1 MIPIMEFQKRSLNG
15 PVMKADEF
23 DLAFSSKLRELVSK
37 YEIKCNPEEPVV
49 DDATADGVFQAGVE
63 LLAEVGLY
71 HMETQRVVKY
81 NEEEIHK
88 LADERK
94 AVPGKVTMGLGDDE
108 VTIQYRTGEDSRP
121 PTNYGG
127 AAGVLE
133 EEWFIPF
140 VQSIAQEESVK
151 GMGCTGG
158 ITKVGDVDPKAGTL
172 SELHCGLWEQNQL
185 LEVLRRVGRPGMSLG
200 LIQTVTTPAAIM
212 ECIAPGLREAHN
224 AHIGVH
230 ILPEQKIDW
239 TRLIMAH
246 FCQERGITPW
256 QSAMSM
262 IGGFCRDA
270 ADNAVVLTANMLG
283 QMSYGHGP
291 ICSLFSSLMDGS
303 FGSRETIWAVCA
315 AARASERNIRVATG
329 ACLPASD
336 HFKGIQTGVY
346 ISAAEAVAYTACGLS
361 YAWVA
366 GSTGLEA
373 RLIGETMDVTAGMD
387 KGKANGLVKSIM
399 EKADS
404 LLGTEPPMVHFTEK
418 YDVKTVKPKPEYEKK
433 IMEVKEDL
441 SRMGV
446 PYA

>member
-23 DLAFSSKLRELVSK
+23 DLAFSNKLRELVSK
-37 YEIKCNPEEPVV
+37 YEITCNPEEPVV

-81 NEEEIHK
+81 NEEEIRK
-88 LADERK
+88 IADERR
-94 AVPGKVTMGLGDDE
+94 ADPGKVTMGRGNDE
-108 VTIQYRTGEDSRP
+108 VTIEYRTGVDTRP
-121 PTNYGG
+121 PTNYAG
-127 AAGVLE
+127 AAGILE
-133 EEWFIPF
+133 EEWFMPF
-140 VQSIAQEESVK
+140 VQSVAQEESVK

-158 ITKVGDVDPKAGTL
+158 ITKVGNVDPKAGTL
-172 SELHCGLWEQNQL
+172 SELHCGLWEQNQM
-185 LEVLRRVGRPGMSLG
+185 LEVLRRVGRPDMSLG

-224 AHIGVH
+224 THIGIH

-283 QMSYGHGP
+283 QISYGHGP
-291 ICSLFSSLMDGS
+291 ISSLFSSLMDGS
-303 FGSRETIWAVCA
+303 FGTRDTIWAVCA
-315 AARASERNIRVATG
+315 AARASERNVRVATG
-329 ACLPASD
+329 ACLPGSD
-336 HFKGIQTGVY
+336 HRKGTQTGVY

-366 GSTGLEA
+366 GGTGLEA
-373 RLIGETMDVTAGMD
+373 RLIGEVLDATAGMD
-387 KGKANGLVKSIM
+387 KGKANGLVKAIM

-404 LLGTEPPMVHFTEK
+404 LLGKEPPMVHFTEK
-418 YDVKTVKPKPEYEKK
+418 YDVKTVKPLPEYETK
-433 IMEVKEDL
+433 MMQVKEDL
-441 SRMGV
+441 ARMGI
-446 PYA
+446 PFA